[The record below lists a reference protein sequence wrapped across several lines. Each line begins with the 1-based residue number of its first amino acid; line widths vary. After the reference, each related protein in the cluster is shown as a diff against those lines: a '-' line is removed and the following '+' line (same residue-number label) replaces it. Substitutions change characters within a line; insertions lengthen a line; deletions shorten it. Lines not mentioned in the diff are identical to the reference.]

1 MPKSEFRRII
11 YFVVFI
17 YCNDLS
23 KIDYLTSFFKYKN
36 KLARFLLYSWQT
48 QKNEVYMNDLLLR
61 VLAVV
66 LSGVSPEPL
75 EKKVVPFEKLPTECV
90 AVYDADIRRFRQ
102 VTSTEVISVDLDGD
116 KVNELL
122 IFNGEN
128 GSGGEGWTV
137 MQKCNG
143 KYRKTG
149 EVFGLLYK
157 SGKGL
162 IVESPCGW
170 DSAEWN
176 YLELVKGKLIEKFNI
191 DVKYR
196 KSVRQEAFQFYIKVK
211 K

>member
-1 MPKSEFRRII
+1 
-11 YFVVFI
+11 
-17 YCNDLS
+17 
-23 KIDYLTSFFKYKN
+23 
-36 KLARFLLYSWQT
+36 
-48 QKNEVYMNDLLLR
+48 MNDILLR

-75 EKKVVPFEKLPTECV
+75 EEKIVPFEKLPAECA
-90 AVYDADIRRFRQ
+90 AVYDADIRQFRQ
-102 VTSTEVISVDLDGD
+102 VTSTEVISVDLNDD

-137 MQKCNG
+137 MQKHNG
-143 KYRKTG
+143 KYRRVG
-149 EVFGLLYK
+149 EVFGILYK

-170 DSAEWN
+170 ENAQWN
-176 YLELVKGKLIEKFNI
+176 YYELVNSKLIMKFNI

-196 KSVRQEAFQFYIKVK
+196 EHVRQEVTSIKINIQK
-211 K
+211 

>member
-1 MPKSEFRRII
+1 
-11 YFVVFI
+11 
-17 YCNDLS
+17 
-23 KIDYLTSFFKYKN
+23 
-36 KLARFLLYSWQT
+36 
-48 QKNEVYMNDLLLR
+48 MNNILLR

-75 EKKVVPFEKLPTECV
+75 EEKVVQFDKLPAECA
-90 AVYDADIRRFRQ
+90 AVYDADLRQFRQ
-102 VTSTEVISVDLDGD
+102 ATSTDVISVDLDGD

-137 MQKCNG
+137 MQKHNG
-143 KYRKTG
+143 KYRCVG

-170 DSAEWN
+170 DNAQWN
-176 YLELVKGKLIEKFNI
+176 YYELVSGKLVCNLEMK
-191 DVKYR
+191 VKYSKPIR
-196 KSVRQEAFQFYIKVK
+196 KNPVK
-211 K
+211 ITVEMKK

>member
-1 MPKSEFRRII
+1 
-11 YFVVFI
+11 
-17 YCNDLS
+17 
-23 KIDYLTSFFKYKN
+23 
-36 KLARFLLYSWQT
+36 
-48 QKNEVYMNDLLLR
+48 MNNILLR

-66 LSGVSPEPL
+66 LSGVSQEPL
-75 EKKVVPFEKLPTECV
+75 REKVVPFEKLPAECA
-90 AVYDADIRRFRQ
+90 AVYDADIRQFRQ
-102 VTSTEVISVDLDGD
+102 ATVTEVISVDLDGD

-137 MQKCNG
+137 MQKHNG

-157 SGKGL
+157 SENGL

-170 DSAEWN
+170 ENAQWN
-176 YLELVKGKLIEKFNI
+176 YYELVNGKLVLKFNI

-196 KSVRQEAFQFYIKVK
+196 KPVRQEPCRINIEVK
-211 K
+211 

>member
-1 MPKSEFRRII
+1 
-11 YFVVFI
+11 
-17 YCNDLS
+17 
-23 KIDYLTSFFKYKN
+23 
-36 KLARFLLYSWQT
+36 
-48 QKNEVYMNDLLLR
+48 MNNILLR

-75 EKKVVPFEKLPTECV
+75 EEKIVPFEKLPAECA
-90 AVYDADIRRFRQ
+90 AVYDAEIRQFRQ
-102 VTSTEVISVDLDGD
+102 ATSTEVISVDLNDD

-137 MQKCNG
+137 MQKHNG
-143 KYRKTG
+143 KYRRVG
-149 EVFGLLYK
+149 EVFGILYK

-170 DSAEWN
+170 ENAQWN
-176 YLELVKGKLIEKFNI
+176 YYELVNGKLVLKFNI

-196 KSVRQEAFQFYIKVK
+196 KPVRREPCKLNIEVTQ
-211 K
+211 

>member
-1 MPKSEFRRII
+1 
-11 YFVVFI
+11 
-17 YCNDLS
+17 
-23 KIDYLTSFFKYKN
+23 
-36 KLARFLLYSWQT
+36 
-48 QKNEVYMNDLLLR
+48 MNNILLR

-75 EKKVVPFEKLPTECV
+75 EENVVPFEKLPAECA
-90 AVYDADIRRFRQ
+90 AVYDADIRQFRQ
-102 VTSTEVISVDLDGD
+102 ATATEVISADLDGD
-116 KVNELL
+116 KIKELL

-128 GSGGEGWTV
+128 GSGGEGWAV
-137 MQKCNG
+137 MQKNNG

-149 EVFGLLYK
+149 EVFGILYK

-170 DSAEWN
+170 DNAEWN
-176 YLELVKGKLIEKFNI
+176 YYELVNGKLIVKFNI

-196 KSVRQEAFQFYIKVK
+196 KPVRQEALSINIKVK

>member
-1 MPKSEFRRII
+1 
-11 YFVVFI
+11 
-17 YCNDLS
+17 
-23 KIDYLTSFFKYKN
+23 
-36 KLARFLLYSWQT
+36 
-48 QKNEVYMNDLLLR
+48 MNDLLLR

-75 EKKVVPFEKLPTECV
+75 EEKVVPFEKLPAECAV
-90 AVYDADIRRFRQ
+90 VYDADIRKFRQ
-102 VTSTEVISVDLDGD
+102 ATATEVISVDLDGD
-116 KVNELL
+116 KINELL

-128 GSGGEGWTV
+128 GSGGEGWAV
-137 MQKCNG
+137 MQKTNG

-149 EVFGLLYK
+149 EVFGILYK

-170 DSAEWN
+170 DNAQWN
-176 YLELVKGKLIEKFNI
+176 CYELVNGRLIVKFNI

-196 KSVRQEAFQFYIKVK
+196 KPVRQEPFQFNIKVK

>member
-1 MPKSEFRRII
+1 
-11 YFVVFI
+11 
-17 YCNDLS
+17 
-23 KIDYLTSFFKYKN
+23 
-36 KLARFLLYSWQT
+36 
-48 QKNEVYMNDLLLR
+48 MNDLLLR

-75 EKKVVPFEKLPTECV
+75 EEKVVPFEKLPAECA
-90 AVYDADIRRFRQ
+90 AVYDVDIRQFRQ
-102 VTSTEVISVDLDGD
+102 ATSTEVISVDLDGD

-122 IFNGEN
+122 IFNGES

-137 MQKCNG
+137 MQKHNG
-143 KYRKTG
+143 KYRRVG

-170 DSAEWN
+170 DNSEWN
-176 YLELVKGKLIEKFNI
+176 YYELVNGKLVLKFNI

-196 KSVRQEAFQFYIKVK
+196 KPVRREPCKLNIEVTQ
-211 K
+211 

>member
-1 MPKSEFRRII
+1 
-11 YFVVFI
+11 
-17 YCNDLS
+17 
-23 KIDYLTSFFKYKN
+23 
-36 KLARFLLYSWQT
+36 
-48 QKNEVYMNDLLLR
+48 MNNILLR

-75 EKKVVPFEKLPTECV
+75 EEKVVPFENLPAECA
-90 AVYDADIRRFRQ
+90 AVYDADIRKLRQ
-102 VTSTEVISVDLDGD
+102 ATSTEVISIDLDGD

-128 GSGGEGWTV
+128 GSGGEGWAV
-137 MQKCNG
+137 MQKING

-170 DSAEWN
+170 DNSEWN
-176 YLELVKGKLIEKFNI
+176 YYELVNGKLIVQFNI

-196 KSVRQEAFQFYIKVK
+196 KPVRQEVVSIKIKVK
-211 K
+211 NESGFTK